1 MKLLVSF
8 YDSATNNPLNLPDDY
23 PCQCVEVADDYSGH
37 IPSGSQLM
45 TVEEFNAYKSARLAT
60 YEACEAAYIAAQE

>member
-8 YDSATNNPLNLPDDY
+8 YDSSTDNYLNLPDDY
-23 PCQCVEVADDYSGH
+23 PCQCVEVADDYSDP
-37 IPSGSQLM
+37 IPLGSQLM
-45 TVEEFNAYKSARLAT
+45 TVEALNAYKSARLAT

>member
-8 YDSATNNPLNLPDDY
+8 YDSATDNHLNLPDDY
-23 PCQCVEVADDYSGH
+23 PYQCVEVADDYSGT
-37 IPSGSQLM
+37 IPLGSQLM

-60 YEACEAAYIAAQE
+60 YEACEATWNI